1 MDMNSQN
8 SWKKLAQKS
17 RVPMGT
23 ILGVIFLFKMHP
35 SVRSLWIGNCIAL
48 GGVLCR
54 LWAAGHIEKRK
65 VLTQGGPYAYTRNPL
80 YFGSFFMALGIILAG
95 QGYWL
100 LVPFAIFFVVF
111 YIPVMRAEEQDLFL
125 EFGDSFREYSARVPL
140 FFPGKRTASYQSSS
154 FQWSRVVKNREHR
167 NIASL
172 ILVEA
177 VLILRLF
184 FGQ

>member
-1 MDMNSQN
+1 
-8 SWKKLAQKS
+8 
-17 RVPMGT
+17 
-23 ILGVIFLFKMHP
+23 
-35 SVRSLWIGNCIAL
+35 
-48 GGVLCR
+48 
-54 LWAAGHIEKRK
+54 
-65 VLTQGGPYAYTRNPL
+65 
-80 YFGSFFMALGIILAG
+80 MALGIILAG

-184 FGQ
+184 FG